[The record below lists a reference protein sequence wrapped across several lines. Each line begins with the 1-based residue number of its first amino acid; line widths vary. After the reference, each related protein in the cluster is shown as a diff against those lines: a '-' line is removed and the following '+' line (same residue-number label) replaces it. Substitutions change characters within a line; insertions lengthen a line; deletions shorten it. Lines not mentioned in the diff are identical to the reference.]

1 MDSYKRKEGKVARG
15 IQVFKSIRKEKHKNL
30 PDNTLLKKKVFPHSE
45 KLNTLIYFPT
55 RPPEKRTTTGRLR
68 ETNNII
74 RVFWL
79 FPQQPVQNIK
89 ESVLRI
95 SM

>member
-1 MDSYKRKEGKVARG
+1 MDSYKRKEGKVAGG

-55 RPPEKRTTTGRLR
+55 RPPEKRDNYRQT
-68 ETNNII
+68 
-74 RVFWL
+74 
-79 FPQQPVQNIK
+79 
-89 ESVLRI
+89 
-95 SM
+95 